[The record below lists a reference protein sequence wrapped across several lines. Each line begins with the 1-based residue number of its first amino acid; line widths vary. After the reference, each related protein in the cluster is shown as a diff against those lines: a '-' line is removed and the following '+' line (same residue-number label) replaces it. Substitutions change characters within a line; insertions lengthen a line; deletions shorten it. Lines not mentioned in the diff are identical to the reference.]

1 MNTGTRA
8 DLWQRLA
15 DEGLVQGEVP
25 AAAEPAAPWYVRAM
39 LGVAGWIGALFLLGF
54 VGAGLAFV
62 FRDEG
67 AALVVG
73 ALCCGAAALIF
84 NKMGRNVLAAQFG
97 LAVSFAGQAM
107 FIYGLHEAGGF
118 DDNSGAFFLCVAV
131 FEGALAFFL
140 GNFVHRVWSAF
151 AAATAFGYALP
162 QMGIYGVSSAATGAA
177 VAAIWLDR
185 SKWAVGGS
193 FWRAIG
199 WGLVLAFV
207 RPDAIF
213 YGLLRMGSTHAP
225 IVPISWIPWVATILT
240 AGVLLYV
247 VYRLLEQHGE
257 APGGQV
263 GMTSFAAAAAIC
275 AVTYK
280 AAGIPE
286 ALVVVLLGFAA
297 GSRALFGLGILAL
310 LWYISY
316 FYYSLEATLLVKSFA
331 LAGAGLVM
339 IVLRAAMP
347 AVLGA
352 ATDARRTDA

>member
-118 DDNSGAFFLCVAV
+118 DDNSGAFFL
-131 FEGALAFFL
+131 

-185 SKWAVGGS
+185 S
-193 FWRAIG
+193 
-199 WGLVLAFV
+199 
-207 RPDAIF
+207 
-213 YGLLRMGSTHAP
+213 
-225 IVPISWIPWVATILT
+225 
-240 AGVLLYV
+240 
-247 VYRLLEQHGE
+247 
-257 APGGQV
+257 
-263 GMTSFAAAAAIC
+263 
-275 AVTYK
+275 
-280 AAGIPE
+280 
-286 ALVVVLLGFAA
+286 
-297 GSRALFGLGILAL
+297 
-310 LWYISY
+310 
-316 FYYSLEATLLVKSFA
+316 
-331 LAGAGLVM
+331 
-339 IVLRAAMP
+339 
-347 AVLGA
+347 
-352 ATDARRTDA
+352 